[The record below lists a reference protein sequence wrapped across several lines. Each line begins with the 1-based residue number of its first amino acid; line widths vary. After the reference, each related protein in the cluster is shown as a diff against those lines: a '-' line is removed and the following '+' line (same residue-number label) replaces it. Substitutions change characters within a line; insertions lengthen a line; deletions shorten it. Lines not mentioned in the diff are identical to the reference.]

1 MATLQRLQDDSI
13 QILKN
18 LQNKFPVEIELNRVA
33 GVAAGREAHHD
44 YDEGEEEEDEDEE
57 EEEDF
62 DDGIFEPKPDLG
74 TGEQR
79 DELLLDLSWRK
90 MIGPYC
96 KRLNG

>member
-33 GVAAGREAHHD
+33 GVAAGREANHD
-44 YDEGEEEEDEDEE
+44 HDEEEEEEEEQQEE

-62 DDGIFEPKPDLG
+62 DEGIFEPKPDLG
-74 TGEQR
+74 SGEQR
-79 DELLLDLSWRK
+79 DELLLDLS
-90 MIGPYC
+90 
-96 KRLNG
+96 